1 MRETGCRMDH
11 PGTDHPRCT
20 TREEHAAM
28 PPFLWF
34 DLAGALAGAA
44 LPAVARATLALAALS
59 LYAALVARI
68 RQGTW

>member
-1 MRETGCRMDH
+1 
-11 PGTDHPRCT
+11 
-20 TREEHAAM
+20 M